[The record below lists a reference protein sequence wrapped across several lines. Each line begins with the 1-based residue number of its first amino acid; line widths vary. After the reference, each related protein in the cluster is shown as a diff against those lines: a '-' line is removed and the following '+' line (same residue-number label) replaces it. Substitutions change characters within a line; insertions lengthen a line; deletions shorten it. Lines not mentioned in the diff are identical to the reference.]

1 MSNATLSLVFGGLVL
16 AAMLVPGLVWQYRH
30 HGGLSARRILGWCAV
45 CVYFTALFVYTVL
58 PLPDSPTQWCA
69 SHAVGHNF
77 HPLAFV
83 EDIRR
88 ETAGMA
94 PLVALRSTV
103 VLQVLFNVLL
113 FVPFGV
119 ILRRYFGRGILTTT
133 VLGFA
138 TSLVIETSQYTGLFG
153 IYPCAY
159 RVGDVDDVLTN
170 TLGALVGAVIAPA
183 LLWWMP
189 HARVLATT
197 RLDPRPVT
205 SARRWMGM
213 LIDALSYIGVTV
225 AVAVVVQVVARLWL
239 SDVAIGTPLW
249 SDVVPE
255 TVAVLV
261 VFVLPAWHNRGA
273 SLGQTAVWLTPKWV
287 SRDGSHLVDASAPRR
302 MLRSLVVVGP
312 WVVAPGVAEL
322 IGDAQPWEQAA
333 AASVRALGSLV
344 VLLAL
349 VMVPFTRTHRSL
361 SGVLTGAVFVDV
373 RSEIAGGPDNRTPR
387 RLGPRDLDALGVGE
401 SSEVGRG

>member
-1 MSNATLSLVFGGLVL
+1 MRPCLVFGGLVL
-16 AAMLVPGLVWQYRH
+16 AAMLVPGLIWQYRR
-30 HGGLSARRILGWCAV
+30 HGGLSARRVLGWCAV
-45 CVYFTALFVYTVL
+45 CVYSTALFVYTVL

-83 EDIRR
+83 DDIRR

-119 ILRRYFGRGILTTT
+119 IARRYFGRGILTTT

-138 TSLVIETSQYTGLFG
+138 TSLFIETSQYTGLFG

-170 TLGALVGAVIAPA
+170 TLGALVGALVAPA

-189 HARVLATT
+189 QARVLATR
-197 RLDPRPVT
+197 RLEPRPVT
-205 SARRWMGM
+205 SGRRWMGM
-213 LIDALSYIGVTV
+213 LVDALCFGAITLSV
-225 AVAVVVQVVARLWL
+225 AVLVQVVARLWF
-239 SDVAIGTPLW
+239 SDAAIDTPFW

-255 TVAVLV
+255 AVAVLL

-287 SRDGSHLVDASAPRR
+287 SRDGTHLVDASAPRR
-302 MLRSLVVVGP
+302 VLRSLVVVGP

-322 IGDAQPWEQAA
+322 IGDAQPWEEAL
-333 AASVRALGSLV
+333 AASVRALGSLAV
-344 VLLAL
+344 VLAL
-349 VMVPFTRTHRSL
+349 VMVPLTRTHRSL
-361 SGVLTGAVFVDV
+361 SGVLTGAVVVDV

-387 RLGPRDLDALGVGE
+387 RLGPRELDDLGVRK
-401 SSEVGRG
+401 SSAGPRA